1 MSSFDFLWQLLESHG
16 VIPNKR
22 TEAAELWNK
31 YDLQQQR
38 YIYRSIRDRLRA
50 GKFVNYNPVLA
61 IKANAPK
68 AKKSI
73 ILSFAD
79 YYRTFGTTE
88 EQDGWKRSSSPTNK
102 KPFTSKIS
110 LYKFW

>member
-88 EQDGWKRSSSPTNK
+88 EQDGWK
-102 KPFTSKIS
+102 KIF
-110 LYKFW
+110 LPDQQKTIYIKN

>member
-22 TEAAELWNK
+22 AEAAELWNK

-38 YIYRSIRDRLRA
+38 YIYRSIRDRLRD

-61 IKANAPK
+61 IIANAPK
-68 AKKSI
+68 VKKSI
-73 ILSFAD
+73 ILSYAD

-88 EQDGWKRSSSPTNK
+88 EQDGWKK
-102 KPFTSKIS
+102 KYLPDQQKTIYVKN
-110 LYKFW
+110 